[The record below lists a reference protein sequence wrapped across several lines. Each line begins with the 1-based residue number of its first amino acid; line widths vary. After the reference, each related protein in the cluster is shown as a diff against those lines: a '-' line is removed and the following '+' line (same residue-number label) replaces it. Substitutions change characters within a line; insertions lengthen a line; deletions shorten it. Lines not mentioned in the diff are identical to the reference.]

1 MRIDEIDENAK
12 ITLTYKD
19 YEELKETL
27 NLCKH
32 WLWKLRNHEEL
43 TDEENAI
50 LGYSG
55 RYELEG
61 GK

>member
-19 YEELKETL
+19 YEELKEAL
-27 NLCKH
+27 NLCRH

-43 TDEENAI
+43 TDEE
-50 LGYSG
+50 
-55 RYELEG
+55 RHELIEFMF
-61 GK
+61 KYFHCL